1 MIGLVVL
8 TMPRLVLGLFNAT
21 PEMTEIGVRAY
32 RIMSLTLFING
43 ISIVL
48 SQSFPPAKRSYLTM
62 IYTIA
67 RQVGLLVPLCLL
79 LPRLWGM
86 TGVWIGYALTDYL
99 AFCIVL
105 VMDLIFRK
113 KVLGA
118 WKEEGK

>member
-1 MIGLVVL
+1 
-8 TMPRLVLGLFNAT
+8 
-21 PEMTEIGVRAY
+21 MTEIGVRAY

-86 TGVWIGYALTDYL
+86 TGVWIGYAMTDYL
-99 AFCIVL
+99 AFFIVL